1 MSSNGAL
8 EPGRR
13 AELLD
18 QLRTLNAELRQRG
31 AIPAFNVGAVE
42 EVYSD
47 DEIRQAL
54 RLTLRE
60 VMALREEQ

>member
-18 QLRTLNAELRQRG
+18 QLRTFNAELRQRG
-31 AIPAFNVGAVE
+31 GSPTYNVGAID
-42 EVYSD
+42 EVASD
-47 DEIRQAL
+47 DELRQAV
-54 RLTLRE
+54 RQTLRD
-60 VMALREEQ
+60 VLALREAR